1 MSEDKITCKATV
13 KEQWDNASNKQQK
26 VHHLQTEATFEM
38 VSSIYDWI
46 EIQKA
51 KHAELEENKKGP

>member
-1 MSEDKITCKATV
+1 MSEDKITCEATV
-13 KEQWDNASNKQQK
+13 KEQWDNASNKQEK

-46 EIQKA
+46 KSEKA
-51 KHAELEENKKGP
+51 KLAELGENKNEP